1 MNAIDV
7 LTNELLDEIFTY
19 VDNDSALYAC
29 LLVNHRFNAHA
40 TPFIYRSLRLNEGSI
55 LVPLVRKVKLIQVA
69 TVSLGNAT
77 TSSTARKTYKEPV
90 R

>member
-7 LTNELLDEIFTY
+7 LSNELLDEIFTY

-40 TPFIYRSLRLNEGSI
+40 TPFIYRSLPLTENI
-55 LVPLVRKVKLIQVA
+55 VVPLVRKV
-69 TVSLGNAT
+69 
-77 TSSTARKTYKEPV
+77 
-90 R
+90 